1 MTSLNEFKQLTPEE
15 LLEKR
20 RSTLLSRTQTARTQ
34 LDSLSLLD
42 SSYDTCRQT
51 LRQWRSQ
58 MLDQINTAHE
68 TSLSELNNAYE
79 QLNRFRST
87 IINLLNEQDT
97 IDHSF
102 SHIESSL
109 NTLRNAEFTFDF
121 DRASQLEGDLQ
132 LLKLS
137 NPQRQHLRSFNKSN
151 TKCRLLVPHDR
162 YVSDVF
168 FYNDLIT
175 RIDCQT
181 AECILVCPFDLL
193 SELLGN
199 DEEVRILID
208 QTYLPSIGMQA
219 QRMRMDYDL
228 LLLQPAQ
235 ECCPQSSERVVRIIC
250 KDAVKLMLCLEEI
263 YTICCQQVIPVSFI
277 PYIPINYNRTKIHL
291 YYGYSDIP
299 LVNPVSI
306 NDETTKQNPLFPPQ
320 STNYFQLSNNPIPSS
335 SSQQHFDRVLM
346 PVSIRQTLPITD
358 MQAGALLGP
367 KGERIQQLQRETGA
381 IVNISD
387 MNDENGD
394 RRKRMVNVQGSQ
406 QQVNN
411 ALQAIRKLLM
421 INNSDDDI
429 VGDDLTKKDAG
440 KIQKI

>member
-1 MTSLNEFKQLTPEE
+1 MTSFDEFKRVTVEE
-15 LLEKR
+15 LLAKR
-20 RSTLLSRTQTARTQ
+20 RSTLISRVQTARTQ

-42 SSYDTCRQT
+42 SSYDTCRQI
-51 LRQWRSQ
+51 LRQWRLQ
-58 MLDQINTAHE
+58 MLDQLNTAHE
-68 TSLSELNNAYE
+68 TSLNELNNAYE

-97 IDHSF
+97 TDHCL

-109 NTLRNAEFTFDF
+109 NTLRHAEFTFDF

-132 LLKLS
+132 LLKMS
-137 NPQRQHLRSFNKSN
+137 HPQRQHSHSFNKSN

-162 YVSDVF
+162 YISDVF
-168 FYNDLIT
+168 FYDDLIT

-181 AECILVCPFDLL
+181 PECILVCPFDLL

-228 LLLQPAQ
+228 LILQPAQ
-235 ECCPQSSERVVRIIC
+235 ECCPQSSERVIRICC
-250 KDAVKLMLCLEEI
+250 KDPTKMMLCLEEI
-263 YTICCQQVIPVSFI
+263 YTICCQQVAPVSFH
-277 PYIPINYNRTKIHL
+277 PYTPVNHNRSKTHV
-291 YYGYSDIP
+291 YFGYSDISSTDSDSVRFNSLLSPQFTIHCQP
-299 LVNPVSI
+299 LTIAN
-306 NDETTKQNPLFPPQ
+306 
-320 STNYFQLSNNPIPSS
+320 PSS
-335 SSQQHFDRVLM
+335 SSQQQQQHFDRVLM

-411 ALQAIRKLLM
+411 ALQAIRKVLM
-421 INNSDDDI
+421 ISNNGDDDTE
-429 VGDDLTKKDAG
+429 DLTKSDGIKMK
-440 KIQKI
+440 KI